1 LVHPEFFHT
10 EQEADFMAT
19 FETMTI
25 NMGPQHPSTH
35 GVLRLVLELDGE
47 VVVKATPHIGFLH
60 RGVEKLSEHRTYH
73 QVLPLT
79 DRLDYL
85 APMHNNLG
93 YVLAVEKLF
102 GLTDAIPERAQVVR
116 VMMAELT
123 RLKSHL
129 VWLAC
134 HALDIGAMT
143 VFIYCFREREHIMDF
158 YEKLSG
164 ARMTSNYFR
173 VGGLSADLPDGIE
186 QEIRKFID
194 EMPYHIDTY
203 EGLLTGNKIWQKRI
217 MGVGMISAEDAIDLG
232 VTGPSLRGSGVN
244 WDLRRDQPY
253 SGYENYDF
261 EVAVGE
267 GCDTWSRYHVR
278 LKEMRESCKIVRQAL
293 DKLKPGPVLADAPKV
308 CLPPK
313 KDVVNTIEGLIHH
326 FKIIS
331 EGPKPEVG
339 EVYVGVENPK
349 GEVGFYIVSDGS
361 PRPYRMKIRPASFIN
376 LQALPKMCE
385 GSLIAD
391 VVAVIGTLDIVL
403 GEIDR

>member
-1 LVHPEFFHT
+1 
-10 EQEADFMAT
+10 MANT
-19 FETMTI
+19 ETMTI

-35 GVLRLVLELDGE
+35 GVLRLILELDGE
-47 VVVKATPHIGFLH
+47 TVVKAVPHIGFLH
-60 RGVEKLSEHRTYH
+60 RGIEKLSEHRTYH

-93 YVLAVEKLF
+93 YVLAVEKLL
-102 GLTDAIPERAQVVR
+102 GITDQIPERANVVR
-116 VMMAELT
+116 VIMAELT
-123 RLKSHL
+123 RIKSHL

-143 VFIYCFREREHIMDF
+143 VFIYCFREREHIMDI

-173 VGGLSADLPDGIE
+173 VGGLSADLPDGLE
-186 QEIRKFID
+186 QEIRDFID
-194 EMPYHIDTY
+194 SMPGHIATY
-203 EGLLTGNKIWQKRI
+203 EGLLTGNRIWQKRI
-217 MGVGMISAEDAIDLG
+217 QGVGTISAEDAIDLG
-232 VTGPSLRGSGVN
+232 VTGPSLRGSGVD
-244 WDLRRDQPY
+244 WDLRRDNPY
-253 SGYENYDF
+253 SGYEDYDF
-261 EVAVGE
+261 NVIVDE
-267 GCDTWSRYHVR
+267 GCDTWARYHVR
-278 LKEMRESCKIVRQAL
+278 LKEMYESCKIILQGL
-293 DKLKPGPVLADAPKV
+293 DKLKPGPILADCPKI

-331 EGPKPEVG
+331 EGFKPEVG
-339 EVYVGVENPK
+339 EIYQGVENPK
-349 GEVGFYIVSDGS
+349 GEVGFYLVSDGS

>member
-1 LVHPEFFHT
+1 
-10 EQEADFMAT
+10 MAT
-19 FETMTI
+19 TETMTI

-35 GVLRLVLELDGE
+35 GVLQLILELDGE
-47 VVVKATPHIGFLH
+47 TVVKAVPHIGFLH
-60 RGVEKLSEHRTYH
+60 RGIEKLSEHRTYH

-79 DRLDYL
+79 DRMDYL
-85 APMHNNLG
+85 APMHNNLA
-93 YVLAVEKLF
+93 YVLAVEKLL
-102 GLTDAIPERAQVVR
+102 GITEQIPDRAQVVR
-116 VMMAELT
+116 VILAELT
-123 RLKSHL
+123 RIKSHL

-143 VFIYCFREREHIMDF
+143 VFLYCFRERERIMDM
-158 YEKLSG
+158 YEKISG

-173 VGGLSADLPDGIE
+173 VGGLSADLPDGLE
-186 QEIRKFID
+186 KEIREFID
-194 EMPYHIDTY
+194 EMPGYVDTY

-217 MGVGMISAEDAIDLG
+217 QGVGVISAEDAIDLG
-232 VTGPSLRGSGVN
+232 VSGPSLRGSGVD
-244 WDLRRDQPY
+244 WDLRRDNPY

-261 EVAVGE
+261 KVVVED
-267 GCDTWSRYHVR
+267 GCDTWARYRVR
-278 LKEMRESCKIVRQAL
+278 LDEMRESCKIVRQAL
-293 DKLKPGPVLADAPKV
+293 DRLKPGAILADCPKI

-313 KDVVNTIEGLIHH
+313 KDVVETIEGLIHH
-326 FKIIS
+326 FKIVS
-331 EGPKPEVG
+331 EGFKPEPG
-339 EVYVGVENPK
+339 EIYQGVENPK

-391 VVAVIGTLDIVL
+391 VVAIIGTLDIVL

>member
-1 LVHPEFFHT
+1 
-10 EQEADFMAT
+10 MAT
-19 FETMTI
+19 SETMTI

-47 VVVKATPHIGFLH
+47 IVVKATPHIGFLH
-60 RGVEKLSEHRTYH
+60 RGIEKLSEHRTYH

-93 YVLAVEKLF
+93 YVLAVEKLL

-116 VMMAELT
+116 VLLAELT

-143 VFIYCFREREHIMDF
+143 VFIYCFREREHIMGF

-186 QEIRKFID
+186 QEIRQFAND
-194 EMPYHIDTY
+194 MPGHIETY

-217 MGVGMISAEDAIDLG
+217 QGVGMISAEDAIDLG
-232 VTGPSLRGSGVN
+232 VTGPSLRGSGVD
-244 WDLRRDQPY
+244 WDLRRDEPY

-261 EVAVGE
+261 EVAVAD
-267 GCDTWSRYHVR
+267 GCDTWARYLVR
-278 LKEMRESCKIVRQAL
+278 LKEMRESCKLIHQAL
-293 DKLKPGPVLADAPKV
+293 DKLKPGPILADAPKV

-313 KDVVNTIEGLIHH
+313 QDVVNTIEGLIHH
-326 FKIIS
+326 FKIIT
-331 EGPKPEVG
+331 EGFKPEPG

-349 GEVGFYIVSDGS
+349 GEVGFYLVSDGS

-376 LQALPKMCE
+376 LQALPKMVE

>member
-1 LVHPEFFHT
+1 
-10 EQEADFMAT
+10 MAN

-35 GVLRLVLELDGE
+35 GVLQLVLELDGE
-47 VVVKATPHIGFLH
+47 IVVKATPHVGFLH

-93 YVLAVEKLF
+93 YVLAVEKLL

-116 VMMAELT
+116 VMLAELT
-123 RLKSHL
+123 RIKSHL

-143 VFIYCFREREHIMDF
+143 VFIYCFREREHIMNF
-158 YEKLSG
+158 YEKISG

-186 QEIRKFID
+186 QEIRQFID
-194 EMPYHIDTY
+194 DMPGHIATY

-217 MGVGMISAEDAIDLG
+217 QGVGVISAEDAIDLG
-232 VTGPSLRGSGVN
+232 VTGPSLRGSGVD

-261 EVAVGE
+261 EVAVSD
-267 GCDTWSRYHVR
+267 GCDTWARYHAR
-278 LKEMRESCKIVRQAL
+278 LKEMRESCKIIRQAL
-293 DKLKPGPVLADAPKV
+293 DKLKPGPILADAPKI

-313 KDVVNTIEGLIHH
+313 KDVVNSIEGLIHH
-326 FKIIS
+326 FKIVT
-331 EGPKPEVG
+331 EGFKPEPG

-361 PRPYRMKIRPASFIN
+361 PRPYRMKIRSASFVN

>member
-1 LVHPEFFHT
+1 
-10 EQEADFMAT
+10 MAT
-19 FETMTI
+19 TETMTI

-47 VVVKATPHIGFLH
+47 IVVKAVPHIGFLH
-60 RGVEKLSEHRTYH
+60 RGIEKLSEHRTYH

-85 APMHNNLG
+85 APMHNNLA
-93 YVLAVEKLF
+93 YVLAVEKLL
-102 GLTDAIPERAQVVR
+102 GITDLIPERAQVVR
-116 VMMAELT
+116 VLLAELT
-123 RLKSHL
+123 RIKSHL

-143 VFIYCFREREHIMDF
+143 VFIYCFRERERIMDI
-158 YEKLSG
+158 YEKVSG

-173 VGGLSADLPDGIE
+173 VGGLSADLPDGLE
-186 QEIRKFID
+186 KEIRAFAE
-194 EMPYHIDTY
+194 EMPRHVDTY

-217 MGVGMISAEDAIDLG
+217 QGVGVISAEDAIDLG
-232 VTGPSLRGSGVN
+232 VSGPSLRGCGVN
-244 WDLRRDQPY
+244 WDLRRDNPY

-261 EVAVGE
+261 EVSVQDG
-267 GCDTWSRYHVR
+267 GDTWARYLVR

-293 DKLKPGPVLADAPKV
+293 DRLKPGPILADAPKIV
-308 CLPPK
+308 LPPK

-331 EGPKPEVG
+331 EGFKPEVG
-339 EVYVGVENPK
+339 EIYQSVENPK

-361 PRPYRMKIRPASFIN
+361 AKPYRMKIRPASFIN

-391 VVAVIGTLDIVL
+391 VVAVIGTLDLVL

>member
-1 LVHPEFFHT
+1 
-10 EQEADFMAT
+10 MANT
-19 FETMTI
+19 ETMTI

-35 GVLRLVLELDGE
+35 GVLQLVLELDGE

-60 RGVEKLSEHRTYH
+60 RGIEKLSEHRTYH

-93 YVLAVEKLF
+93 YVLAVEKLL
-102 GLTDAIPERAQVVR
+102 GITDEIPERAQVVR
-116 VMMAELT
+116 VLCAELT

-143 VFIYCFREREHIMDF
+143 VFIYCFREREHIMNF

-186 QEIRKFID
+186 QEIRQFAND
-194 EMPYHIDTY
+194 MPGHIDTY

-217 MGVGMISAEDAIDLG
+217 QDVGVISAEDAIDLG
-232 VTGPSLRGSGVN
+232 VTGPSLRGSGVD

-261 EVAVGE
+261 DVIVED
-267 GCDTWSRYHVR
+267 GCDTWARYQAR
-278 LKEMRESCKIVRQAL
+278 LKEMRESCKIIHQAL
-293 DKLKPGPVLADAPKV
+293 DKLQPGPILADAPKV
-308 CLPPK
+308 VLPAK
-313 KDVVNTIEGLIHH
+313 QDVVNSIEGLIHH

-331 EGPKPEVG
+331 EGFKPESG

-349 GEVGFYIVSDGS
+349 GEVGFYLVSDGS
-361 PRPYRMKIRPASFIN
+361 PCPYRMKIRPASFIN

-385 GSLIAD
+385 GSMIAD